1 MFHFFAI
8 FVTMILDDQRL
19 RIFEAVARERS
30 FTAAARKLGLTQPAV
45 SQCIA
50 DLEKRTGVALFERQR
65 GDVSLTPQGET
76 FRLFA
81 ARILKDYEDLD
92 AVFADYEA
100 FATLAEKIRSIQDD
114 PAFYLFKDSLSK

>member
-1 MFHFFAI
+1 
-8 FVTMILDDQRL
+8 MILDDQRL

-65 GDVSLTPQGET
+65 GDVSLKHQGEP

-92 AVFADYEA
+92 AVFNDYEA
-100 FATLAEKIRSIQDD
+100 FANLAEKIRSIQDD